1 MASRLGEHAVVIGG
15 SIAGLVSARILADY
29 FDQVTILERD
39 HIEPQPEVHK
49 STPQGNHLHTVLMGG
64 LQVLSELYPGFGEK
78 LHGMGAVAVR
88 MTRDFPIYRPDGVAF
103 SLTGTVREPRD
114 LGIQLYSQSRG
125 LLEHCLRQCTL
136 ALPNVSAECDAP
148 VTRLLDREGRIEG
161 VSYKYHDEPRSL
173 SCDLVL
179 DCGGRGSHAP
189 RWLAEM
195 GFDTPEETIIGV
207 DFAYS
212 STRLHL
218 PSYDGEAGRFALFGG
233 PPPKITRGAAL
244 AQIENGEWLVSLAG
258 RFGDYPPQ
266 DEAGFMAFAAA
277 LPTPKLYE
285 IIKDA
290 ERIGPISH
298 FRFPTSVRRHYERL
312 PSFPERFL
320 VLGDA
325 ISSFNPVYGQGM
337 SSASLQ
343 ARVLG
348 RLLEE
353 RARSPQGLEGLAAAF
368 FPHAAAVVNTPWTFA
383 ANFDFAYPQTTG
395 TRSSMPAEITR
406 YFMVLD
412 ALTAEDIEIHKTM
425 VEVFGLAR
433 PMSAL
438 WDEPVRSR
446 VLARMNKT
454 DAAQ

>member
-15 SIAGLVSARILADY
+15 SIAGLVGARVLADY
-29 FDQVTILERD
+29 FDRVTILERD
-39 HIEPQPEVHK
+39 HIESQPAVHR
-49 STPQGNHLHTVLMGG
+49 SIPQGNHLHAILTGG

-78 LHGMGAVAVR
+78 LHAMGAVPFR
-88 MTRDFPIYRPDGVAF
+88 LTRDFAIYRPDGLAF
-103 SLTGTVREPRD
+103 SLTGTVKEPRD

-136 ALPNVSAECDAP
+136 ALSNISAECDAP
-148 VTRLLDREGRIEG
+148 VEHLIEAKGRVEG
-161 VSYKYHDEPRSL
+161 VSYKYHGEPRSL
-173 SCDLVL
+173 RCDLVL
-179 DCGGRGSHAP
+179 DCGGRGSRAP
-189 RWLAEM
+189 RWLTEM
-195 GFDTPEETIIGV
+195 GFSAPEETTIGV

-212 STRLHL
+212 STRFRIPNDDSTLA
-218 PSYDGEAGRFALFGG
+218 PVLFFVG
-233 PPPKITRGAAL
+233 PPPAYPRGGAL
-244 AQIENGEWLVSLAG
+244 AQIENGVWLASLAG

-285 IIKDA
+285 ILKDA
-290 ERIGPISH
+290 ERIDQISH
-298 FRFPTSVRRHYERL
+298 FRFPASVLRHYERL

-337 SSASLQ
+337 SSAVLQ
-343 ARVLG
+343 ARALG

-353 RARSPQGLEGLAAAF
+353 RTNSPRGLEAMATEF
-368 FPHAAAVVNTPWTFA
+368 FPRAAEVVNAPWTLA
-383 ANFDFAYPQTTG
+383 ANFDFAFPQTTG
-395 TRSSMPAEITR
+395 TRSSIPSEIVR
-406 YFMVLD
+406 YFLALD
-412 ALTAEDIEIHKTM
+412 ALTAEDIEIHKTL

-433 PMSAL
+433 PLSAL

-446 VLARMNKT
+446 VLARMQRAEN
-454 DAAQ
+454 AG

>member
-1 MASRLGEHAVVIGG
+1 MASRLGEHAIVIGG

-49 STPQGNHLHTVLMGG
+49 SIPQGNHLHTVLMGG

-78 LHGMGAVAVR
+78 LHAMGAVPFR
-88 MTRDFPIYRPDGVAF
+88 LTRDFPFYRPDGVAY
-103 SLTGTVREPRD
+103 SLTGAVREPRD

-136 ALPNVSAECDAP
+136 ALPNISAECDAA
-148 VTRLLDREGRIEG
+148 VARLLDSKGRVEG
-161 VSYKYHDEPRSL
+161 VSYKYHAEPRSL
-173 SCDLVL
+173 RCDLVL

-189 RWLAEM
+189 RWLTEM
-195 GFDTPEETIIGV
+195 GFSTPEETIIGV

-212 STRLHL
+212 STRFRI
-218 PSYDGEAGRFALFGG
+218 PSDDGKLGRFALFGG
-233 PPPKITRGAAL
+233 PPPKFTRGGAL
-244 AQIENGEWLVSLAG
+244 AQIENDEWLVSLAG

-285 IIKDA
+285 IIKGA
-290 ERIGPISH
+290 ERIGQISH
-298 FRFPTSVRRHYERL
+298 FRFPTSVLRHYERL

-337 SSASLQ
+337 SSALLQ
-343 ARVLG
+343 AHTLG

-353 RARSPQGLEGLAAAF
+353 RTNSSQGLEGLAAAF
-368 FPHAAAVVNTPWTFA
+368 FPRAAEVINAPWTLA
-383 ANFDFAYPQTTG
+383 ANFDFAYPQTIG
-395 TRSSMPAEITR
+395 TRSSMPPEIVR
-406 YFMVLD
+406 YFLVLD

-433 PMSAL
+433 PLSAL

-446 VLARMNKT
+446 VLTRMNKT
-454 DAAQ
+454 DATQ

>member
-15 SIAGLVSARILADY
+15 SIAGLISARVLADY
-29 FDQVTILERD
+29 CDQVTILERD
-39 HIEPQPEVHK
+39 HIDPEPAVHK

-64 LQVLSELYPGFGEK
+64 LQVLSGLYPGFGDK
-78 LHGMGAVAVR
+78 LHAMGAVPVR
-88 MTRDFPIYRPDGVAF
+88 LTQDFPIYRPDGVAF
-103 SLTGTVREPRD
+103 SLTGAVREPRD

-136 ALPNVSAECDAP
+136 SLPNISAECDAP
-148 VTRLLDREGRIEG
+148 VARLLETKGQVEG
-161 VSYKYHDEPRSL
+161 VSYKSHGEPRSL
-173 SCDLVL
+173 RADLVL

-195 GFDTPEETIIGV
+195 GFSAPEETIIGV

-212 STRLHL
+212 STKFHI
-218 PSYDGEAGRFALFGG
+218 PNADGKLDRFALFGG
-233 PPPKITRGAAL
+233 PPPEFTRGGAL
-244 AQIENGEWLVSLAG
+244 AQIENDLWLVSLAG

-266 DEAGFMAFAAA
+266 DEAGFMAFAEA
-277 LPTPKLYE
+277 LPTPRLYE
-285 IIKDA
+285 AIKGA
-290 ERIGPISH
+290 ERVDEISH
-298 FRFPTSVRRHYERL
+298 FRFPTSVLRHYERL
-312 PSFPERFL
+312 LSFPERFL

-337 SSASLQ
+337 SSAALQ
-343 ARVLG
+343 ARALG
-348 RLLEE
+348 QLLEE
-353 RARSPQGLEGLAAAF
+353 RTHSPQGLEGIAAAF
-368 FPHAAAVVNTPWTFA
+368 FSKAAEVVNTPWTLA
-383 ANFDFAYPQTTG
+383 ANFDFAFPQTTG
-395 TRSSMPAEITR
+395 TRSSTPAEIVR
-406 YFMVLD
+406 YFLALD

-433 PMSAL
+433 PLSVL

-454 DAAQ
+454 GASG